1 MAVGDDDDGG
11 TGGRRNPGPSAAAR
25 NRAALLAAAR
35 RLFDE
40 VGADVPLSRLAAEA
54 GVGQA
59 VLYRV
64 FPDRASAVWE
74 VFGEDLTA
82 LEELAAAADLPVL
95 LGEVTRS
102 AVRSTGFL
110 QVVAGHLDDTRLL
123 DAGRR
128 FAVALARC
136 REGTAPARRP
146 ARDLTAADLG
156 LAVQMV
162 AGALVTTA
170 REQRLEVARRAWDLL
185 GVPVDLG
192 RPAG

>member
-1 MAVGDDDDGG
+1 MGHDDGG
-11 TGGRRNPGPSAAAR
+11 GADRRNPGPSAAAR

-40 VGADVPLSRLAAEA
+40 VGADVPMSRLAAEA

-82 LEELAAAADLPVL
+82 LERVAAGGDLPVL

-102 AVRSTGFL
+102 AARSTGFL
-110 QVVAGHLDDTRLL
+110 QVVAGHLGDARLEEV
-123 DAGRR
+123 GRR
-128 FAVALARC
+128 FSRALQLC
-136 REGTAPARRP
+136 RERTPAARRP
-146 ARDLTAADLG
+146 SRDLGPDELA

-162 AGALVTTA
+162 VGALVTTP
-170 REQRLEVARRAWDLL
+170 RERRLEVARRAWDLL
-185 GVPVDLG
+185 GVTVALG
-192 RPAG
+192 PGAR